1 MNSMS
6 TIRTEEANEKYQQTA
21 RRIRL
26 LKEAAAAARTIA
38 GKLDGMY
45 ITKRV
50 ADKAKEI
57 FPGYHAYLDKTYS
70 LPQLA
75 LHNSS
80 MSYGETFYIRLCE
93 NGGKRIDAE
102 IVKAEADKRESEAVQ
117 LEKKHEKDFG
127 YRLGAAQLQSWTS
140 TGNPS
145 RTYGLRSREVPLFG
159 FDHARRGNILPCH
172 KHPLKRK

>member
-1 MNSMS
+1 MSSMT

-26 LKEAAAAARTIA
+26 LKEEAEAARTIA
-38 GKLDGMY
+38 EKLDGMY

-57 FPGYHAYLDKTYS
+57 FPGYHAYLDKTYI

-75 LHNSS
+75 LRNSS

-117 LEKKHEKDFG
+117 LEKKLDSFYE
-127 YRLGAAQLQSWTS
+127 LV
-140 TGNPS
+140 S
-145 RTYGLRSREVPLFG
+145 RYNGLVAEYSAIRDSLYKFFP
-159 FDHARRGNILPCH
+159 DIPYAWRRDA
-172 KHPLKRK
+172 